1 MELTQDIRDRDKGGR
16 LITVVGVDPGEHVA
30 LPASRKAAV
39 HRIIEAVVF
48 FARKS
53 KFDPIAAWRQARLQ
67 ESAPPRELLQRPV
80 GRSAVL
86 DMITDPERAG
96 LREHAEDRFIDEP
109 RRIKARDDDTELH
122 RTNH

>member
-53 KFDPIAAWRQARLQ
+53 KFDPIAAWRQASLQ
-67 ESAPPRELLQRPV
+67 ESAPCRNISANWEKTACLLSSSHSR
-80 GRSAVL
+80 A
-86 DMITDPERAG
+86 TDF
-96 LREHAEDRFIDEP
+96 LSMS
-109 RRIKARDDDTELH
+109 
-122 RTNH
+122 